1 MNVERKKLTGLQLKR
16 KAGNVIANIARYV
29 FLLSV
34 GYVILYPM
42 FSMISVSLK
51 TEEAFMDATA
61 FWIPSEIT
69 FDHFVHAFSVL
80 KYKDSVVTTLLVE
93 VVSAALEV
101 ISCGV
106 VAYGFARFEFRGKRI
121 CEFILLAQIL
131 IPMQVY
137 IVSILTTYVS
147 FDIFGIL
154 GAFYRATGIDLRFR
168 LYNTYF
174 TMYLPSILAVGIK
187 AGIMIYIYK
196 QFFKGFPKELEEAAS
211 VDGAGPIKTFIK
223 IMIPSSG
230 VVILTVSIFAL
241 IWHWNDFQIAM
252 MYFDRN
258 HPLAVML
265 ADIENLLSINN
276 QWTSWV
282 VKDAVKMAS
291 CVIFIL
297 PVLIVYLLV
306 QNKFIRSIDKV
317 GITG

>member
-1 MNVERKKLTGLQLKR
+1 MSVKKNKLTKLQLKR
-16 KAGNVIANIARYV
+16 KTGNVIASIARYV

-42 FSMISVSLK
+42 FSMLSVSLK
-51 TEEAFMDATA
+51 TEAAFMDATA
-61 FWIPSEIT
+61 FWLPSQT
-69 FDHFVHAFSVL
+69 TLDNFSRAFTVL
-80 KYKDSVVTTLLVE
+80 KYKDSIISTLLIE
-93 VVSAALEV
+93 VVSAMLEV
-101 ISCGV
+101 VACGV
-106 VAYGFARFEFRGKRI
+106 VAYGFARFEFRGKKI
-121 CEFILLAQIL
+121 FEFILLAQIL

-137 IVSILTTYVS
+137 IVSILTTYVK

-154 GAFYRATGIDLRFR
+154 GAFYKATGIDLRFKI
-168 LYNTYF
+168 YNTYF

-211 VDGAGPIKTFIK
+211 VDGAGPIKTFVK

-230 VVILTVSIFAL
+230 VVILTVSIFSL

-282 VKDAVKMAS
+282 IKDAVKMAS
-291 CVIFIL
+291 CVVFIL